1 SYTVKELDHIGG
13 CTDQDDP
20 NPRAFTAELVQ
31 SCKTQ
36 SKRWP
41 ELFCFPHILQHR
53 LRSIN
58 AAFKRARESYGYN
71 GDYFLVY
78 PIKVNQPRRV
88 IESLIHSGEPL
99 GLEAGSKAELMAV
112 LAHAGMTRS

>member
-1 SYTVKELDHIGG
+1 M
-13 CTDQDDP
+13 P
-20 NPRAFTAELVQ
+20 A
-31 SCKTQ
+31 
-36 SKRWP
+36 
-41 ELFCFPHILQHR
+41 LFCFPQILQHR

-78 PIKVNQPRRV
+78 PIKVNQHRRV

-99 GLEAGSKAELMAV
+99 GRSRFESGTDGRAGARRDDPQRHRL
-112 LAHAGMTRS
+112 